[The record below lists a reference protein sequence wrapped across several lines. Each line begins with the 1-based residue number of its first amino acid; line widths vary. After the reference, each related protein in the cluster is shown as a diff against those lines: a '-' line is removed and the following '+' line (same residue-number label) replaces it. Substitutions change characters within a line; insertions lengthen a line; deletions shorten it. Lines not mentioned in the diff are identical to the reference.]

1 MITHHIKHALYHVQ
15 SNLFNIFILTNY
27 ISFIALAIGIKIISP
42 DSLNTLEYYTKIY
55 VSLFL
60 LFRFNPFRKIKFNDL
75 DRKIA
80 FSAGIFLITTTFI
93 NDIVQKYAHIAIT
106 TLGL

>member
-1 MITHHIKHALYHVQ
+1 MITHHIKHALYHIQ

-27 ISFIALAIGIKIISP
+27 LSYIALAIGIKIISP
-42 DSLNTLEYYTKIY
+42 DSLNTLDYYTKIY

-60 LFRFNPFRKIKFNDL
+60 LFRFNPFRKIEFNEL

-80 FSAGIFLITTTFI
+80 FSAGIFLITTTVI
-93 NDIVQKYAHIAIT
+93 NDIVQKYARTAL
-106 TLGL
+106 TLLDL

>member
-1 MITHHIKHALYHVQ
+1 MNTYHIKNALYHVQ
-15 SNLFNIFILTNY
+15 SNLFNIFILINY
-27 ISFIALAIGIKIISP
+27 LSFIALAIGIKIISP
-42 DSLNTLEYYTKIY
+42 DNLNTLEYYTKIY

-80 FSAGIFLITTTFI
+80 FSAGIFLITTTI
-93 NDIVQKYAHIAIT
+93 ISDIVQKYAHIAIT
-106 TLGL
+106 SIDL